1 MTLGHRSGRN
11 TVSEREHG
19 FSEKKNSPD
28 CQDRGGEEVKLQ
40 KWIFRGEGKGLGSF
54 WSTSSK
60 SQGGFMTFRCRGAL
74 CIIFWQNYVTGEAA
88 SI

>member
-40 KWIFRGEGKGLGSF
+40 KWIFRGGGKGLGSF
-54 WSTSSK
+54 
-60 SQGGFMTFRCRGAL
+60 
-74 CIIFWQNYVTGEAA
+74 
-88 SI
+88 